1 MPAKFFKYHYDK
13 TSNLTELSIYNKQEF
28 QKPWQNAKVLQS
40 YGNENPVKWWFL
52 LHVEIT
58 NSVNSTS
65 DLSETST
72 YFMVLGSTFSFTLSL
87 LMYCIVLVSSCV
99 CAPRSIPTMA
109 TGAHDNNGR
118 NNPCKHLFITYKHLL
133 HEYLIGIQS
142 FKMNEF
148 LLSMTWRDKNWKLLY
163 IDLGLISE
171 LKWVS
176 QANKAIT

>member
-1 MPAKFFKYHYDK
+1 MTKCKSFAK
-13 TSNLTELSIYNKQEF
+13 LREW
-28 QKPWQNAKVLQS
+28 KPCEVVISVL
-40 YGNENPVKWWFL
+40 F
-52 LHVEIT
+52 HVDIT

-133 HEYLIGIQS
+133 HEYLIEIQS
-142 FKMNEF
+142 FKMNE
-148 LLSMTWRDKNWKLLY
+148 LLFSMTWRDKNWKLLY
-163 IDLGLISE
+163 IGSWTYFWIEMSIPS
-171 LKWVS
+171 K
-176 QANKAIT
+176 